1 MNIKIIYIEDQ
12 NASTI
17 KTELTNR
24 GLDIDVISPTGFDE
38 TLQNLN
44 AKDFAAIIM
53 DFRLTDGVGR
63 VDAPTFASTFRT
75 VGGNHKQVPMVL
87 ISNEENLPFF
97 SQDFTSQDLFDFVIS
112 KDTLRENYDKYA
124 GRILS
129 LIDAYQLV
137 NTLKFDLPKV
147 LGIENDNNLDYR
159 FISILKDFKMKEDIY
174 GFIRTINNSLIRAIG
189 PLVGPDVLAAR
200 LGIDKTCEDFPK
212 LLSTHEFTNCE
223 YRGVLSQTYKRWWF
237 DKIQQLWKTFSSNSM
252 RRTTA
257 QDRVEILNKKFGL
270 DLKAAIPLDMATSS
284 TFWTICHENK
294 RPLDPSDGFQYRNR
308 HIDEWLEPEY
318 ISLISALE
326 HPTQQEYLSPRDK
339 EEVRFLGSQA
349 NEK

>member
-1 MNIKIIYIEDQ
+1 MNRKIIYIEDQ

-17 KTELTNR
+17 KTELRNR
-24 GLDIDVISPTGFDE
+24 GLDIDVISPQGFDE

-75 VGGNHKQVPMVL
+75 VGKNHKQVPMVL

-112 KDTLRENYDKYA
+112 KDALRENYDKYA

-129 LIDAYQLV
+129 LIDAYQFV
-137 NTLKFDLPKV
+137 NTSKFDLPKV

-223 YRGVLSQTYKRWWF
+223 YCGVLSQTYKRWWF
-237 DKIQQLWKTFSSNSM
+237 DKIQQVWKTFSSNSM

-270 DLKAAIPLDMATSS
+270 NLKAAIPLDMATSS

-318 ISLISALE
+318 ISLFSALE
-326 HPTQQEYLSPRDK
+326 EPTLQDYLSPRDK
-339 EEVRFLGSQA
+339 NEVRFLGSQA
-349 NEK
+349 DGK